1 MKFRISAGRISVVC
15 YSEFF
20 KDRWL
25 WISMDYFDNSKVVL
39 SIYRVFSFLM
49 KLTGE
54 RISMIRRQF
63 LKPVNPL
70 KVL

>member
-1 MKFRISAGRISVVC
+1 MKFRIFAGRISVVC
-15 YSEFF
+15 YSGFF

-25 WISMDYFDNSKVVL
+25 WISMDYFDNSKVVF